1 MRIVLVLLLLA
12 VPLSAQ
18 DIPIPVP
25 DQTIRVEAPPA
36 QVDLTVLVEQL
47 DSTQAAALAAAF
59 ALAAQPGIELLYQAI
74 AADPVIQQTEGT
86 TERVLKTVGWWV
98 LGIIAVKQLYNIAN
112 REPDVTNIHVTHED
126 GDITV
131 TVPPH
136 EHPDRKRKR
145 DHDDDD
151 SEGGGH

>member
-1 MRIVLVLLLLA
+1 MRLALVLLLLA
-12 VPLSAQ
+12 APLSAQ
-18 DIPIPVP
+18 DTLRLPGVDRILRI
-25 DQTIRVEAPPA
+25 EAPPA
-36 QVDLTVLVEQL
+36 EVDLTVLVQQL

-59 ALAAQPGIELLYQAI
+59 QQAAQPGIDLLYQAI
-74 AADPVIQQTEGT
+74 TQSQEQEPQGAGT

-112 REPDVTNIHVTHED
+112 REPDVTNINVTHED

-136 EHPDRKRKR
+136 DHGRK
-145 DHDDDD
+145 DHHDDD

>member
-1 MRIVLVLLLLA
+1 MRLALVLLLLA
-12 VPLSAQ
+12 APLSAQ
-18 DIPIPVP
+18 DPPPPTSQTTLVAPIENIINVGPTP
-25 DQTIRVEAPPA
+25 FEINIQPPMSDSVMLERLTENVILLRMQLA
-36 QVDLTVLVEQL
+36 QEQE
-47 DSTQAAALAAAF
+47 QEQGA
-59 ALAAQPGIELLYQAI
+59 
-74 AADPVIQQTEGT
+74 GT

-112 REPDVTNIHVTHED
+112 REPDVTNINVTHED
-126 GDITV
+126 GDIHV